1 MFFSV
6 KTPKQCVQGSDIRSH
21 CTVAGSYPNFSEYL
35 ENRVLD
41 LASGVVTLAEHGF
54 NSADG
59 DDVQTHCVLLSAG
72 GEDPPQ
78 KLSKLLDQPNTRTVN
93 TAHPLLAAAELT
105 SLNREIRARKAWKES
120 GSEERLILVVAK
132 REDWSDLSALFN
144 MVRMFMP
151 DVSIWVCTGHY
162 AMEIYSGSNSEN
174 PPINPDDDNDIDER
188 DHDED
193 EPGDDSPDD
202 SPGDSPVNPD
212 QSPPDLPPSTAE
224 DPTTSSSEMTEEE
237 IRLILEL
244 YDSDDNSANG
254 QGPSNNPGGTS

>member
-1 MFFSV
+1 MFFTV
-6 KTPKQCVQGSDIRSH
+6 KSPKQSVQGSDIRSLR
-21 CTVAGSYPNFSEYL
+21 TVADSYANFSEYL

-41 LASGVVTLAEHGF
+41 LASGVVTLAEHGI

-78 KLSKLLDQPNTRTVN
+78 KLSKLLDQPNTHTVK

-105 SLNREIRARKAWKES
+105 SLNREIRARKAWKEA

-162 AMEIYSGSNSEN
+162 AMEIYSGSNSE
-174 PPINPDDDNDIDER
+174 DDQGY
-188 DHDED
+188 HDDD

-202 SPGDSPVNPD
+202 SPGDSPFDPD
-212 QSPPDLPPSTAE
+212 PSPPDPSPSTPEEPAL
-224 DPTTSSSEMTEEE
+224 PSSEMTEEE

-254 QGPSNNPGGTS
+254 QGPSNTPGEQS

>member
-1 MFFSV
+1 MFFTV
-6 KTPKQCVQGSDIRSH
+6 KTPKQSVQGSDIRSA
-21 CTVAGSYPNFSEYL
+21 CTVADSNPNFSEYL
-35 ENRVLD
+35 DNRVLD
-41 LASGVVTLAEHGF
+41 LASGVVTLAEHAF

-105 SLNREIRARKAWKES
+105 SLNREIRARKAWKET

-144 MVRMFMP
+144 MVRMYMP

-162 AMEIYSGSNSEN
+162 AMEIYSGSNPDN
-174 PPINPDDDNDIDER
+174 QGDHDDDQPDE
-188 DHDED
+188 
-193 EPGDDSPDD
+193 D
-202 SPGDSPVNPD
+202 SPGDSPVEPD
-212 QSPPDLPPSTAE
+212 HSPPDLSPSATE
-224 DPTTSSSEMTEEE
+224 EPTSSSSEMTEEE

-244 YDSDDNSANG
+244 YDSDDNTTND
-254 QGPSNNPGGTS
+254 QGPSNPPGGTS